1 MNPYRQTRKAEM
13 SLKESSE
20 TNFIF
25 CISDLHCI
33 GGFGV
38 RGFKVFGLKG
48 LRKGV
53 SEAGPR

>member
-1 MNPYRQTRKAEM
+1 MNPYQQTRKAEM
-13 SLKESSE
+13 SPKESSE

-48 LRKGV
+48 LRKGGV
-53 SEAGPR
+53 